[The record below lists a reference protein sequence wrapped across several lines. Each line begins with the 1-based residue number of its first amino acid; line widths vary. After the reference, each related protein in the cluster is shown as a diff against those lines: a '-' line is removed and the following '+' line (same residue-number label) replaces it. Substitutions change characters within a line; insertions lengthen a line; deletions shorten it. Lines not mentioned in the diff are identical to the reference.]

1 MVKLKKE
8 SLMVAVSSGA
18 FCVMGHDLDKPIP
31 KFNNVTKLKNHYTPQ
46 KRRDCQSHLRKH
58 DRRKDAN
65 NIKPTKKVTRKDI
78 GLRMQVIGM

>member
-1 MVKLKKE
+1 
-8 SLMVAVSSGA
+8 
-18 FCVMGHDLDKPIP
+18 MGHDLDKPIP

-65 NIKPTKKVTRKDI
+65 NIKPTKKSDT
-78 GLRMQVIGM
+78 

>member
-1 MVKLKKE
+1 
-8 SLMVAVSSGA
+8 MVAVSSGA

-65 NIKPTKKVTRKDI
+65 NIKPTKKSDT
-78 GLRMQVIGM
+78 